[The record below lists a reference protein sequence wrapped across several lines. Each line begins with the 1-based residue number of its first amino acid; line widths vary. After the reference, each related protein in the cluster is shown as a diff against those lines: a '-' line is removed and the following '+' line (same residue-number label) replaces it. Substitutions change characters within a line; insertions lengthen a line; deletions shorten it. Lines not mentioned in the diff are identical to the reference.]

1 MTDPRFAAGAAAGA
15 AGAGRA
21 IGPAFGLALALL
33 ATGAAPVPGQG
44 PGSAG
49 AEILQI
55 GAGARASALGGAYT
69 AVADDPDAVFY
80 NPAAVAALP
89 RSASLAYQA
98 YVEDVTLGSFSGAL
112 GAGRRFAFGAGLL
125 FLDAGDIEEVVPDP
139 TFGGERGRETGST
152 VGATEAAARLAGAFN
167 FAQGRASAG
176 VALGFLT
183 SDLAGVARRAA
194 FVDLGAQARVGQRLS
209 VGASLRNLGT
219 GMSSDEMGDTP
230 LPSQA
235 RLGATYRRPIGA
247 VYGAAAFAD
256 AVWGIEEETGGLA
269 LGVEGGLLPPDRS
282 ISAVLRLGATL
293 GEGEGH
299 LGRLRFGG
307 GVAVRG
313 IGLDYSVQVFEYL
326 GAIHR
331 VGLRWS
337 R

>member
-1 MTDPRFAAGAAAGA
+1 MAEARPALPLALVLALA
-15 AGAGRA
+15 A
-21 IGPAFGLALALL
+21 IGPAPAR
-33 ATGAAPVPGQG
+33 GQG

-55 GAGARASALGGAYT
+55 GAGARAAALGGAYA

-80 NPAAVAALP
+80 NPSAVAWLP
-89 RSASLAYQA
+89 QSAGLAYQA
-98 YVEDVTLGSFSGAL
+98 YVEDVTIGSVSGAL
-112 GAGRRFAFGAGLL
+112 GGGRRIRFGAGLL
-125 FLDAGDIEEVVPDP
+125 FLDAGSIDEVVPDP
-139 TFGGERGRETGST
+139 TFGGERGQETGER
-152 VGATEAAARLAGAFN
+152 VGATEAAARLAGAFA
-167 FAQGRASAG
+167 FAEGRASAG
-176 VALGFLT
+176 VAIGFVT
-183 SDLAGVARRAA
+183 SDLAGVGRSAA
-194 FVDLGAQARVGQRLS
+194 FLDLGAQGRIGDRLS
-209 VGASLRNLGT
+209 VGVSLRNLGT
-219 GMSSDEMGDTP
+219 GMASEEMGEAP

-235 RLGATYRRPIGA
+235 RLGATYRRPLGA
-247 VYGAAAFAD
+247 LYGAAAFAD
-256 AVWGIEEETGGLA
+256 AVWGIEEETAGLA

-307 GVAVRG
+307 GLGLRG

-331 VGLRWS
+331 IGLRWS

>member
-1 MTDPRFAAGAAAGA
+1 MADPRSAAA
-15 AGAGRA
+15 RA
-21 IGPAFGLALALL
+21 PRRAVGLAVALL
-33 ATGAAPVPGQG
+33 ATGASPVLGQG

-80 NPAAVAALP
+80 NPAAVATLP
-89 RSASLAYQA
+89 RSAGLAYQA

-112 GAGRRFAFGAGLL
+112 GGGRRFALGAGLL

-152 VGATEAAARLAGAFN
+152 VGATEAAARIAGAFN
-167 FAQGRASAG
+167 FADGRASAG
-176 VALGFLT
+176 AALGFIT
-183 SDLAGVARRAA
+183 SDLAGVDRRAA
-194 FVDLGAQARVGQRLS
+194 FVDLGAQARVGQRLAL
-209 VGASLRNLGT
+209 GASLRNLGT
-219 GMSSDEMGDTP
+219 GMSSDEMGDAP

-235 RLGATYRRPIGA
+235 RLGATYRHSFGPA
-247 VYGAAAFAD
+247 YGAAAFAD
-256 AVWGIEEETGGLA
+256 AVWGIEEATAGVAVGL
-269 LGVEGGLLPPDRS
+269 EGGLLPADRS

-307 GVAVRG
+307 GVALRG